1 MKNVI
6 ALWKGKRTL
15 NFPFFSEVHRWCVCT
30 YTSHCCYG
38 KIKLQFW
45 AFERSFSERKIVK
58 MWWWYLISKVS
69 RSITNLYPHQIP
81 QSFQYHEFHLI
92 AIRSAKVYYEN
103 HEVMRKEKCFVFSE
117 RDWKECA
124 RRIFLCIGSRIGS
137 IPSLFNNTHVLIS
150 RKKTI
155 FRQF

>member
-6 ALWKGKRTL
+6 ALCKGKRNL
-15 NFPFFSEVHRWCVCT
+15 SFPFFSEAHRWCVCT

-38 KIKLQFW
+38 QIAILGLWKILFGAKNRKGVMMVSKLSQ
-45 AFERSFSERKIVK
+45 
-58 MWWWYLISKVS
+58 
-69 RSITNLYPHQIP
+69 SITNLYPNQIP

-92 AIRSAKVYYEN
+92 AIHGAKVYYEN

-150 RKKTI
+150 SFVKGVYLA
-155 FRQF
+155 